1 MADTFTKDD
10 QSESDKETTHTFEQ
24 KKEETSDDNQPF
36 LAVGDRK
43 FADSS
48 AVVDKIVHA
57 DAHISSLEGENK
69 ALREALDLLKKD
81 ADKSATVEE
90 LLEGLKSNTSTDGG
104 SEDQAVDP
112 DVIVSQVMDKVTAT
126 LHEQQTAQQQAAN
139 FNKAA
144 DMAKEVLGEDF
155 LDKIA
160 AKAASLGVSLD
171 DVDTIAKKSPDAFA
185 KLILGEAK
193 TKANTTNRGT
203 VRTQASQGA
212 AQETQ
217 PRGFMRMSTKERAAA
232 IASRLEELT

>member
-10 QSESDKETTHTFEQ
+10 KSESEKETAQTFE
-24 KKEETSDDNQPF
+24 KKEETSDDSQPF

-90 LLEGLKSNTSTDGG
+90 LLEGLKSNTSTEGG
-104 SEDQAVDP
+104 SGDQAVDP

-126 LHEQQTAQQQAAN
+126 LSEQQTAQQQAAN

-144 DMAKEVLGEDF
+144 DMAREVLGEEF

-160 AKAASLGVSLD
+160 SKAASLGVALD
-171 DVDTIAKKSPDAFA
+171 DIDTIAKKSPDAFA
-185 KLILGEAK
+185 KLILGEVK
-193 TKANTTNRGT
+193 TKTNTTNRGT

-217 PRGFMRMSTKERAAA
+217 SRRFMRMSTKERAAA